1 MDQGID
7 ADQLTEQ
14 SRGGRRSAP
23 ADVERL
29 NVHVSA
35 SAMKALREV
44 AEASGM
50 TLTEAVRRAIGLLK
64 LVDDATRDGVEIQFV
79 DPKTNKTRVL
89 QLI

>member
-14 SRGGRRSAP
+14 SRGGRRSAS

-44 AEASGM
+44 AESSGM